1 MGIPKGGL
9 KVNQLE
15 TYHQLRDIQ
24 KKLYHLRSLNT
35 MGTKD
40 DPVSRAAS
48 LAYDNAYNMVDK
60 VANRLYREGILQEDY
75 EWPTLKSR
83 LLQ

>member
-1 MGIPKGGL
+1 M
-9 KVNQLE
+9 NQLE

-24 KKLYHLRSLNT
+24 KKLYHLKGLNT

-48 LAYDNAYNMVDK
+48 LAYDNAHYMVDK
-60 VANRLYREGILQEDY
+60 VANRLYREGILQED
-75 EWPTLKSR
+75 EE
-83 LLQ
+83 

>member
-1 MGIPKGGL
+1 MGISQGEL

-24 KKLYHLRSLNT
+24 KKLYHLRGLNT

-75 EWPTLKSR
+75 E
-83 LLQ
+83 

>member
-1 MGIPKGGL
+1 MGIPKGEL

-24 KKLYHLRSLNT
+24 KKLYHLKGLNT

-40 DPVSRAAS
+40 DPVSRAAG

-75 EWPTLKSR
+75 E
-83 LLQ
+83 

>member
-1 MGIPKGGL
+1 M
-9 KVNQLE
+9 NQLE

-24 KKLYHLRSLNT
+24 KKLYHLRDLNT

-48 LAYDNAYNMVDK
+48 LAYDNAYGMVDK
-60 VANRLYREGILQEDY
+60 LANKLYREGITQEEPEDV
-75 EWPTLKSR
+75 
-83 LLQ
+83 

>member
-1 MGIPKGGL
+1 
-9 KVNQLE
+9 
-15 TYHQLRDIQ
+15 
-24 KKLYHLRSLNT
+24 

-75 EWPTLKSR
+75 EWQTLKSL

>member
-1 MGIPKGGL
+1 MGISQGEL

-24 KKLYHLRSLNT
+24 KKLYHLRGLNT

-60 VANRLYREGILQEDY
+60 VANRLYREGILQED
-75 EWPTLKSR
+75 EE
-83 LLQ
+83 

>member
-1 MGIPKGGL
+1 
-9 KVNQLE
+9 
-15 TYHQLRDIQ
+15 
-24 KKLYHLRSLNT
+24 

-75 EWPTLKSR
+75 E
-83 LLQ
+83 